1 MRRRYCVN
9 DTVIPIR
16 STRACGFYKMSVLTK
31 RALMT
36 ALLFVALC
44 RPNHISSSDRIQRR
58 NGLHA
63 ISPAL
68 ESCITRFLHSAR
80 IMLAGFAEGMP
91 IKIRVMPDCIVIP
104 HHTRELYGC
113 AEELSVAYVNK
124 AVTERVGYLL
134 RD

>member
-1 MRRRYCVN
+1 MRRQYCVN

-16 STRACGFYKMSVLTK
+16 STRACGFYKMSVSTKLT
-31 RALMT
+31 LMT
-36 ALLFVALC
+36 PLLFVAL
-44 RPNHISSSDRIQRR
+44 PNHISSSDRIQRR

-68 ESCITRFLHSAR
+68 EPSVTRFLHSAWTV
-80 IMLAGFAEGMP
+80 LAGFANGMS

-124 AVTERVGYLL
+124 AVTERVS
-134 RD
+134 RSA